1 MKELFSPEYG
11 WVWAVALGGALFF
24 PVRQFLWVMY
34 VRRAER
40 DGKQDG
46 ARRGAL
52 RRRATVTAC
61 LLCFVFASLYTLHLF
76 AGAKG

>member
-1 MKELFSPEYG
+1 MEKIFAPELV
-11 WVWAVALGGALFF
+11 WIWAVVLGAALFY

-40 DGKQDG
+40 DGNQDEG
-46 ARRGAL
+46 RRGAL

-61 LLCFVFASLYTLHLF
+61 LLCFVFALLYTLHLF
-76 AGAKG
+76 AGA